1 MIRKEEGSGRV
12 GGGGERIERERHLRW
27 EVVGGGWRW
36 WIGWRCGEGLGECVE
51 KGGRGGRGWGGG
63 RSGREKPARSVSI
76 GLFEVSSYAKL
87 WGSVFLS
94 VSCFCLLFA
103 RIWSLKY
110 LHCF

>member
-1 MIRKEEGSGRV
+1 MDGDAEKD
-12 GGGGERIERERHLRW
+12 
-27 EVVGGGWRW
+27 
-36 WIGWRCGEGLGECVE
+36 LGECVE

-76 GLFEVSSYAKL
+76 GLFEVSSYGKSNVSCLCLCRA
-87 WGSVFLS
+87 FLS
-94 VSCFCLLFA
+94 LA